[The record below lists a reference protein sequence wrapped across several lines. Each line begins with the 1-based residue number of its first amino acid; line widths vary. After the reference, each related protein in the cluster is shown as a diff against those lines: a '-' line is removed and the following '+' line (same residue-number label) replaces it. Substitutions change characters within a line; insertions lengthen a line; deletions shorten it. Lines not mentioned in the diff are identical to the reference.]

1 MIFMNL
7 ICNINDYTNNNIF
20 FMETKTNMIMQ
31 GSFTKLFYSNEF
43 VTLNSI
49 YLSFNLKHST
59 FKNCQKFFLTNINYL
74 ENKRT
79 LSMITY
85 IENEL
90 LKQYHELYDVN
101 KKKKYLLRDNLNN
114 GSLKIYKQQHVN
126 NGNIYLKIS
135 GVWESD
141 DEYGITYKFID
152 GCVI

>member
-7 ICNINDYTNNNIF
+7 ICNINDYTNDNIF

-49 YLSFNLKHST
+49 YLSFILKHST

-74 ENKRT
+74 ENKTT

-90 LKQYHELYDVN
+90 LKQYNELYDVN
-101 KKKKYLLRDNLNN
+101 KKKKYLLRDNLHN
-114 GSLKIYKQQHVN
+114 GSLKIYKQQQVN

-152 GCVI
+152 GCII

>member
-20 FMETKTNMIMQ
+20 FMETKTNMIIH

-59 FKNCQKFFLTNINYL
+59 FKICQKFFLTNINYL
-74 ENKRT
+74 ENKTT

-114 GSLKIYKQQHVN
+114 GSLKIYKQQQVN

-152 GCVI
+152 GCFI